1 MSVAIPSQI
10 VLSDLVIVTV
20 IIVRNRYWVV
30 QCKTVNSLQCKL
42 LRKKDEKGETSHVLS
57 WLKEHVPQ

>member
-30 QCKTVNSLQCKL
+30 QCKTVNSLQCKH
-42 LRKKDEKGETSHVLS
+42 LRKKGETSHVLS